1 MSGQRVGF
9 FGFLAL
15 VAAFGVPSAAF
26 AAEEPVQVV
35 ERNVFYLDWGFV
47 GRPVSLDVNGG
58 KTVIRWDAG
67 DLVAPTILMVEIER
81 MPTSTVD
88 GIEMGNEVTHLT
100 WTDPYHLS
108 SRGVEVRMSN
118 GCVPS
123 AWSACVNLKQ
133 EGGPAWRVAADG
145 RAYGH
150 ARVRLGS
157 KPLPYMRIGEASWYR
172 YKECDCA
179 ASPDFPKGTYLLVT
193 RVDKPDR
200 SVVVRVNDF
209 GPERDK
215 HPDRAI
221 DLDYVAFEKLV
232 SPRAGLVTVT
242 VEPLA
247 PTDPRIA
254 LASATTSVSP

>member
-9 FGFLAL
+9 FGFLVL
-15 VAAFGVPSAAF
+15 AAMFGYAPMAM
-26 AAEEPVQVV
+26 AAEEPVEVV
-35 ERNVFYLDWGFV
+35 QRSVFYLDWGFV
-47 GRPVSLDVNGG
+47 GRPVSLDLNGG

-81 MPTSTVD
+81 IPTSTVD
-88 GIEMGNEVTHLT
+88 RIEMGNEVTHLT

-108 SRGVEVRMSN
+108 SRGVEVRMAN
-118 GCVPS
+118 GCVPD
-123 AWSACVNLKQ
+123 AWSSCILMKQ
-133 EGGPAWRVAADG
+133 EGGVAWRAAADG

-157 KPLPYMRIGEASWYR
+157 KPLAYMRLGEASWYR

-193 RVDKPDR
+193 RVDKPER

-232 SPRAGLVTVT
+232 SPRAGLITVT
-242 VEPLA
+242 VDPLP

-254 LASATTSVSP
+254 LANATTSASP